1 MDTKAWK
8 TMLLAQGH
16 TLARTEYCPE
26 LSITTALHHPAQSIR
41 QCFLRLEWQGIW
53 ESASTFS
60 GDSSRLCLSPNFSH
74 KEHNSKNSSFH
85 HTRTNK
91 QAYWSG
97 LDLQF
102 HISAKQPFWGWNHWL
117 SGSWVELHFPGI
129 ELVSPHTWSW
139 DTNYSLQLKLPH
151 NTVTAV
157 ANSHPCACVPDTLH
171 SQLI

>member
-16 TLARTEYCPE
+16 TLARTEYCPK

-74 KEHNSKNSSFH
+74 KEHNSKNFNFH

-91 QAYWSG
+91 QVYWSG

-102 HISAKQPFWGWNHWL
+102 HISAKQPFWGWNRWL
-117 SGSWVELHFPGI
+117 SGSWLNFISLELS
-129 ELVSPHTWSW
+129 LSLHTLEAETQITLCSW
-139 DTNYSLQLKLPH
+139 NYH
-151 NTVTAV
+151 I
-157 ANSHPCACVPDTLH
+157 TL
-171 SQLI
+171 SQQ